1 VYDRDDMP
9 TFGAPSPCST
19 FLILS
24 LYLCHQADL
33 AAIAI
38 PTTRGGAGISIKVGW
53 TNIMIYL
60 NMINIYLNIFLNNF
74 LMFLHM

>member
-1 VYDRDDMP
+1 MP

-38 PTTRGGAGISIKVGW
+38 PTTRGGAGISIK
-53 TNIMIYL
+53 
-60 NMINIYLNIFLNNF
+60 
-74 LMFLHM
+74 